1 MFIIECQRSINQP
14 SIGLNQF
21 SQTDPSLST
30 ESIVVEDF
38 SGAGLF
44 PIAALHVN
52 TNYLNGHNTI
62 PPSYNN
68 FGEVFLTDAPDRQDD
83 GDIYSF
89 WRMFTGAKK
98 LEVGHLAIFKSE
110 T

>member
-1 MFIIECQRSINQP
+1 M
-14 SIGLNQF
+14 
-21 SQTDPSLST
+21 
-30 ESIVVEDF
+30 
-38 SGAGLF
+38 
-44 PIAALHVN
+44 HVN